1 MWNFG
6 IPSSLKAWI
15 DHVVRAGKTF
25 NYVGGA
31 VDGLA
36 KGKKAILVLAS
47 GGIFSEGALEI
58 MGFRGAVSAPDS
70 GLHWNWMTSR
80 PYGPGMNIPPLAI
93 HEVSNGEKAVEAL
106 VIQKERTMLDHI
118 ILTVSNVERSLAFYE
133 AALKPLHIK
142 FFLPYKGEGDHP
154 DLWGFGDGKRAFFW
168 IKQGKPDPASV
179 HWGFMAEN
187 NGKVDEFYRAAI
199 SAGARDNIS
208 PRARVEYYPGYYA
221 ADVFD
226 PDGYSFEVVHKS

>member
-31 VDGLA
+31 VEGLA

-58 MGFRGAVSAPDS
+58 MGFRAAVSAPDS

>member
-31 VDGLA
+31 VEGLA

-58 MGFRGAVSAPDS
+58 MGFRAAVSAPDS

-93 HEVSNGEKAVEAL
+93 HAVSNGEKAVEAL

>member
-31 VDGLA
+31 VEGLA
-36 KGKKAILVLAS
+36 KSKKAILVLAS

-58 MGFRGAVSAPDS
+58 MGFRAAVSAPDS

-93 HEVSNGEKAVEAL
+93 HAVSNGEKAVEAL

-187 NGKVDEFYRAAI
+187 NGKVDEFYIIAVEHEEILMIRPPSPIRRAA
-199 SAGARDNIS
+199 S
-208 PRARVEYYPGYYA
+208 
-221 ADVFD
+221 
-226 PDGYSFEVVHKS
+226 